1 MIWIDTLD
9 DLQARY
15 GIPSEAAR
23 VKVTP
28 HLTQDRRIIMDLHP
42 EVSDLS
48 AQSTVQGG
56 VIINTSEADTR
67 VMVDDGQTA
76 VIGGL
81 IRTNTSTVR
90 RGVPFLKDLP
100 LLGALFRSDNT
111 VKQNRELIIFVTP
124 RLLVPSAVNESH

>member
-1 MIWIDTLD
+1 
-9 DLQARY
+9 
-15 GIPSEAAR
+15 
-23 VKVTP
+23 
-28 HLTQDRRIIMDLHP
+28 MDLHP

-81 IRTNTSTVR
+81 IRTNESTVR
-90 RGVPFLKDLP
+90 RGIPLLKDLP
-100 LLGALFRSDNT
+100 LLGYLFRSQSM
-111 VKQNRELIIFVTP
+111 VRQNRELIIFVTP
-124 RLLVPSAVNESH
+124 RILSSLASN